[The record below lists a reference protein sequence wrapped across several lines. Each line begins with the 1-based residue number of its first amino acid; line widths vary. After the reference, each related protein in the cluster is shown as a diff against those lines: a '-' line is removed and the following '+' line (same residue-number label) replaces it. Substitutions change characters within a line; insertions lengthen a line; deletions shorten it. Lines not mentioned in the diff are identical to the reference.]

1 MKINNKGFT
10 LVELLAVLAIL
21 ITILLVAIPSITS
34 SLSRSEQKELDAKK
48 ELIISSVE
56 ISINKN
62 ASYYSSLIS
71 GNCKFSIDSLINNG
85 WITEDMAKDNN
96 GNRIV
101 GCIGYAPSTGI
112 DIDGNGI
119 IENDE
124 KNKYYFTENCP
135 EANLC
140 TIN

>member
-1 MKINNKGFT
+1 MKKKKNGFT

-21 ITILLVAIPSITS
+21 IALLLVAIPSITS

-56 ISINKN
+56 ISVNKN
-62 ASYYSSLIS
+62 DSYYLNLIN
-71 GNCKFSIDSLINNG
+71 GNCKFSIDSLISKG

-96 GNRIV
+96 GNKIS

-112 DIDGNGI
+112 DIDGNGN

-124 KNKYYFTENCP
+124 KNKYYFTESCP

-140 TIN
+140 IIN

>member
-1 MKINNKGFT
+1 MKKKKNGFT

-21 ITILLVAIPSITS
+21 IALLLVAIPSITS

-56 ISINKN
+56 ISVNN
-62 ASYYSSLIS
+62 NDSYYANLIN
-71 GNCKFSIDSLINNG
+71 GNCKISIDSLINKG

-96 GNRIV
+96 GNKIP
-101 GCIGYAPSTGI
+101 GCIGYAPSTGV
-112 DIDGNGI
+112 DINGNGN